1 MNPFI
6 AAMAGAMMV
15 AGLIGMVVAC
25 LPAPPRPPQ
34 PPWPARPGSRPSG
47 RRLALPWSGVSVR
60 TRRLL
65 LVGTVAGLVIALVSG
80 WVIAIAL
87 VPAAVAGIPVLLTPP
102 ASGEQVEKLEA
113 LEEWA
118 RSLSGKLTA
127 GQSLRS
133 ALIRSLRS
141 APAPIE
147 REVGLLVSR
156 LWDNSTS
163 TEDVL
168 RLFAEDIN
176 DSTGD
181 VVVTNLILA
190 ASGRG
195 QVGLS
200 VALEALA
207 ETVAADVRARR
218 QIAADQA
225 KPRTTARTVTAI
237 TLAVLGVL
245 SLTGTYIAP
254 YGTPVGQIVLGLL
267 LSAYVATLM
276 WLRRMAVLPPLPRF
290 LNLTA
295 RQAARNGA
303 GNGAGTWAAS
313 TAGSGDRL

>member
-1 MNPFI
+1 
-6 AAMAGAMMV
+6 MV

-25 LPAPPRPPQ
+25 LPAPPRQ
-34 PPWPARPGSRPSG
+34 PRLARAGSRGLG
-47 RRLALPWSGVSVR
+47 RRLALPWSGVSIR

-245 SLTGTYIAP
+245 SLTGTYISP

-295 RQAARNGA
+295 RQAARH
-303 GNGAGTWAAS
+303 GAGTWAAS

>member
-1 MNPFI
+1 
-6 AAMAGAMMV
+6 MM

-34 PPWPARPGSRPSG
+34 QPWPARPGSRPSG
-47 RRLALPWSGVSVR
+47 RRLALPWRGVSIG

-102 ASGEQVEKLEA
+102 DSGEQVEKLEA

-147 REVGLLVSR
+147 REVELLVSR

-295 RQAARNGA
+295 RQAARD
-303 GNGAGTWAAS
+303 GAGTWAAS
-313 TAGSGDRL
+313 AAGSGDRL